1 MVSRTVL
8 LSILLVF
15 LMLPLGRAGDPAV
28 LDKTTYGKSQNDDR
42 DLVNSL
48 TAAPA
53 ETYGKGEKKAQVNS
67 AELKSKSTNDTT
79 FGGSLLNMGI
89 GSNVPKLDESK
100 LRAAPV
106 DTQSRQQ
113 PAATEKEPTIAKQTA
128 PVEKQTSASSQSA
141 EVQPVFSNLSTTATL
156 EENLRQSNV
165 PATSEKD
172 SKASGSNSTTANTEN
187 GNAQKKDQSGG
198 STDAKPSTT
207 SSSEKS
213 SDPKPDGDH

>member
-15 LMLPLGRAGDPAV
+15 LILPLSRAVDPAV
-28 LDKTTYGKSQNDDR
+28 LDKATFGRSQNDDR

-48 TAAPA
+48 TAEPA
-53 ETYGKGEKKAQVNS
+53 QKYGKGEKKAEVS
-67 AELKSKSTNDTT
+67 AAELKSKSTNDTT

-100 LRAAPV
+100 LHTPPV
-106 DTQSRQQ
+106 ETQSRQQ
-113 PAATEKEPTIAKQTA
+113 PAAAEKEPAVAKQSA
-128 PVEKQTSASSQSA
+128 PAERQSSASSQSA

-156 EENLRQSNV
+156 AEKLNESGGGA
-165 PATSEKD
+165 PADKGSATS
-172 SKASGSNSTTANTEN
+172 SGSSSITA
-187 GNAQKKDQSGG
+187 GGSDAQKKAQSGG

-213 SDPKPDGDH
+213 SDPKPDGNH